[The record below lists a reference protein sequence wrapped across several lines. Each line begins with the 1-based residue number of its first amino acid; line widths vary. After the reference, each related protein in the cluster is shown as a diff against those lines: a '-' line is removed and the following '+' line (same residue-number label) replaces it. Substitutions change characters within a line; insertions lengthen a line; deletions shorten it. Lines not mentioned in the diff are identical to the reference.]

1 MKPLNPFVVVLTAI
15 FAGVMGHA
23 SAQTPSPIPESDTQ
37 NWNDFQLTV
46 PLSKTADFLV
56 VGTLRIGGNLTKAV
70 DGRWGFG
77 FNYKAGKYLS
87 FSQILVQREAKP
99 PNGRREHEQRLT
111 LAGTVRFP
119 VGKFTLSDRNS
130 VERRWRQPQ
139 ADSWRYRNAVLI
151 EHPFKIGKKQFTL
164 GVGDEIF
171 YDWSLHGWVRNRFA
185 VGVSHAFNKHFTLYV
200 YGMRQNDGRARPG
213 DINVIGTQMRFRL

>member
-1 MKPLNPFVVVLTAI
+1 M
-15 FAGVMGHA
+15 
-23 SAQTPSPIPESDTQ
+23 
-37 NWNDFQLTV
+37 
-46 PLSKTADFLV
+46 
-56 VGTLRIGGNLTKAV
+56 RIGGNLTKAV

-77 FNYKAGKYLS
+77 FNYKGGKYLS

-139 ADSWRYRNAVLI
+139 ADSWRYRNRVQL
-151 EHPFKIGKKQFTL
+151 EYPFNIGKKKFTFFIS
-164 GVGDEIF
+164 DEPF
-171 YDWSLHGWVRNRFA
+171 YDFSVRNRGTIGA
-185 VGVSHAFNKHFTLYV
+185 GHAFNKHFTGELY
-200 YGMRQNDGRARPG
+200 YMRQNDGRSRPG
-213 DINVIGTQMRFRL
+213 DLHVIGTTMRFRPG